1 MPSKN
6 SNDAILAYLA
16 KIDESTQAL
25 TQRVNQIERNQSMD
39 TTPVRQGS
47 HSHDND
53 AAESFCPQVAS
64 TSRPNRQSLRFQD
77 SNLPTMQS
85 GHSSQG
91 ANSQNTETLQNPNIQ
106 GNPPSS
112 HTWQPQGVNHDNIIL
127 SIDALRG
134 NPTVSDAV
142 AKVLASYDTQART
155 HVLQGKQPTLSTSH
169 HSGRYNVTDTC
180 NVSPQYR
187 WPNEGYQGSA
197 QKKHIPYDDLILP
210 QWAVGQLSNI
220 HQIEDLSLVKQSL
233 LQVILALRDAT
244 SLPWQAVRN
253 AWAHSMHDVEEGR
266 LTWADNTQWSLNR
279 LSNSQIAMSM
289 CKLYHRRKYVN
300 ITMRANVLMKGTT
313 GSLSMSVHSV
323 VDKVGT
329 VFT

>member
-1 MPSKN
+1 MVLTPLNKPKKTVSKVSSSMPPMNSGPTQQETA

-39 TTPVRQGS
+39 MTPVRQGS

-64 TSRPNRQSLRFQD
+64 TLCPNRQSLRFQD
-77 SNLPTMQS
+77 SNLPTMQP

-91 ANSQNTETLQNPNIQ
+91 ANFQSTETLQNPNIQ

-112 HTWQPQGVNHDNIIL
+112 YTWQPQGVNHDNIIP

-134 NPTVSDAV
+134 NPTVSDTV
-142 AKVLASYDTQART
+142 AKVLASCDTQTRT
-155 HVLQGKQPTLSTSH
+155 HVLQGKQPTLSTSRR
-169 HSGRYNVTDTC
+169 SGRYNLTDTC

-197 QKKHIPYDDLILP
+197 GKNVYRMMTSPY
-210 QWAVGQLSNI
+210 LSGLW
-220 HQIEDLSLVKQSL
+220 DSL
-233 LQVILALRDAT
+233 AT
-244 SLPWQAVRN
+244 YI
-253 AWAHSMHDVEEGR
+253 R
-266 LTWADNTQWSLNR
+266 LKTPP
-279 LSNSQIAMSM
+279 
-289 CKLYHRRKYVN
+289 
-300 ITMRANVLMKGTT
+300 
-313 GSLSMSVHSV
+313 
-323 VDKVGT
+323 
-329 VFT
+329 